1 MMMLFPGAV
10 GIVAEDAV
18 GVGYHVWLRDV
29 CSATVRRPWDSRRST
44 PDLLTL
50 SQWTKTTQK
59 KNRSRNWSTKPGAL
73 PVSRKPFNMGLVA
86 VVTISSPSAGL
97 HVSYDL
103 VNHTFLAMILP
114 PKELLGCDCGFYFSI
129 HRKQLDAGDG
139 IVFEVVCTKRD
150 WRAC

>member
-59 KNRSRNWSTKPGAL
+59 KSITELEYETWRTPGIQKAVQHGPCSRCYHLLTIC
-73 PVSRKPFNMGLVA
+73 R
-86 VVTISSPSAGL
+86 VT
-97 HVSYDL
+97 
-103 VNHTFLAMILP
+103 
-114 PKELLGCDCGFYFSI
+114 C
-129 HRKQLDAGDG
+129 
-139 IVFEVVCTKRD
+139 
-150 WRAC
+150 